1 MPGQTT
7 DSGSQDEVLQEP
19 VQSPGALAMPL
30 GLENPDILQ
39 AGVSGD
45 KPLIVQPRTLTSAQ
59 PPIRSGTVV
68 SLPQSTF
75 QQASLAN
82 QSAAQANLVPLIA
95 LPVLS
100 RSGPGFQAWAATVQ
114 LGGLSNV
121 IVRGSYRDLRMT
133 PGWRGLALQYTSVS
147 TSVTVVDN
155 RSGMVYQF
163 GAGPKTVLIPLFMLM
178 EIFDLTIKSG
188 GAAFGAGATA
198 LLTTEEQVPYQ
209 FT

>member
-7 DSGSQDEVLQEP
+7 DSGSQDVTLQEP

-30 GLENPDILQ
+30 GLENPDVLP

-59 PPIRSGTVV
+59 PPLRSGIVV

-75 QQASLAN
+75 QQAALAN
-82 QSAAQANLVPLIA
+82 QSGAQANLIPLIA
-95 LPVLS
+95 FPVLG
-100 RSGPGFQAWAATVQ
+100 RSGPFPSWAATVQ

-121 IVRGSYRDLRMT
+121 LVRGSYRDLRMT

-163 GAGPKTVLIPLFMLM
+163 GAGPKTVLIPLFMLV